1 MKYKF
6 LNNRIK
12 NKRFHY
18 SPLFYDKRKENLEI
32 KKLYYTK
39 VKNNNI
45 NKENPFLRDAIKRN
59 WNNKQTRKKSNTNYN
74 IRILSLIIILLF
86 LGYFMFNGLGNINS
100 IINKIW

>member
-12 NKRFHY
+12 NKKFHY
-18 SPLFYDKRKENLEI
+18 SPLFYDKRKEILEI
-32 KKLYYTK
+32 KKSYYTK
-39 VKNNNI
+39 AKNNNI
-45 NKENPFLRDAIKRN
+45 NKENPFLRDSIKRN

-74 IRILSLIIILLF
+74 IRILSLIIILLA
-86 LGYFMFNGLGNINS
+86 LVYFMFNGLGNINS